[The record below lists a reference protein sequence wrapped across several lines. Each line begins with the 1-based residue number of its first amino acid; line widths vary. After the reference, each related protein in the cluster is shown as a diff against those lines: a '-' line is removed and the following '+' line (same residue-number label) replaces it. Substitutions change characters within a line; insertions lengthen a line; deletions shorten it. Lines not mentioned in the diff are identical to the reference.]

1 MDKLEGNCNKL
12 LKVINLISRNF
23 FIIFFILQV
32 IYFIFYMSKANYK
45 EIDKVFLIGI
55 LILDI
60 ILILIERLHSIYRMM
75 SQKENSVKY
84 DINIINMYVKTI
96 KNFIILLGIIITTI
110 CLTILIKIF

>member
-1 MDKLEGNCNKL
+1 
-12 LKVINLISRNF
+12 
-23 FIIFFILQV
+23 
-32 IYFIFYMSKANYK
+32 MSKANYK